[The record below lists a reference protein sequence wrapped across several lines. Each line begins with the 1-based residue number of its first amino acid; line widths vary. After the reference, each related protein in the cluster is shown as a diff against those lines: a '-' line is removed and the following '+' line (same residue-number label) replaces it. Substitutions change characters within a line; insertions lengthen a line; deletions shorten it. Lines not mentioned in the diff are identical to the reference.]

1 MKQILLNSRRMASAI
16 AVLAGVL
23 VVAGP
28 ACAQD
33 PDMATRTI
41 TVAKDK
47 SAAFHLDEPVGEI
60 VVAQPDMVQLV
71 ATTDHGFYIRGKAV
85 GTTNL
90 LIYDRAHHLTQVVDV
105 QVGRDLTSLQSDLA
119 AALPREHIVATN
131 FAGGVLLTGE
141 ASTSAAAAR
150 AAEIAEH
157 YAPKE
162 VTSQITTRAAQ
173 QIMVEV
179 RILEINRTALKDMGF
194 NLTATNS
201 SGLNIATG
209 TGLITGQNPAGAL
222 TIGGKIGTTSVDL
235 TLQALETK
243 GLLRTLARPNLTAMS
258 GEEASFLAGGEF
270 PYPVPNGLGQVT
282 IEFRQY
288 GVKLKVTPTIEASGE
303 IKLKVAPEVSQL
315 DPAHAVQIDG
325 FLLPSLDISNASTT
339 VELKDGQSFA
349 IAGLFQQSYN
359 NAVSQVPG
367 LGNLPVLG
375 SLFRSASFQRQE
387 TELAIL
393 VTPRLTAPA
402 DHIESL
408 PNPLADAREPSAI
421 DLILAG
427 MTEKPGP
434 ATTHSQT
441 P

>member
-1 MKQILLNSRRMASAI
+1 MIKLLKSRPLARASAALAI
-16 AVLAGVL
+16 ALLFVAQAG
-23 VVAGP
+23 
-28 ACAQD
+28 AQE

-47 SAAFHLDEPVGEI
+47 SAAFHLDQPVGEI

-90 LIYDRAHHLTQVVDV
+90 LIYDRGHHLTQVVDV
-105 QVGRDLTSLQSDLA
+105 QVGRDLSSLQSDLA
-119 AALPREHIVATN
+119 AALPREHIVAAN
-131 FAGGVLLTGE
+131 FAGGVLLSGE
-141 ASTSAAAAR
+141 VSTSAAAAR
-150 AAEIAEH
+150 AEEIAEH
-157 YAPKE
+157 YAPKD
-162 VTSQITTRAAQ
+162 VTSQITLKAAQ

-179 RILEINRTALKDMGF
+179 RVLEINRTALKDMGF
-194 NLTATNS
+194 NLTASNS

-209 TGLITGQNPAGAL
+209 TGLISGQNPAGTFTL
-222 TIGGKIGTTSVDL
+222 GGKLGTTSVDL

-270 PYPVPNGLGQVT
+270 PYPVPAGLGQVT

-288 GVKLKVTPTIEASGE
+288 GVKLKVTPTIQASGE

-315 DPAHAVQIDG
+315 DQAHSIQIDG
-325 FLLPSLDISNASTT
+325 FLLPSIDVSNAATT

-349 IAGLFQQSYN
+349 IAGLFQASYN
-359 NAVSQVPG
+359 NAVNQVPG

-375 SLFRSASFQRQE
+375 SLFRSASYQRQE
-387 TELAIL
+387 TELAII
-393 VTPRLTAPA
+393 VTPHLMTPT
-402 DHIESL
+402 DHIETL

-434 ATTHSQT
+434 GAAHPQT

>member
-1 MKQILLNSRRMASAI
+1 VNQTVFNPGRMAWAI
-16 AVLAGVL
+16 AALAGAL
-23 VVAGP
+23 AIAG
-28 ACAQD
+28 AAATQE

-47 SAAFHLDEPVGEI
+47 SAAFRLDQPVGEI

-90 LIYDRAHHLTQVVDV
+90 LIYDRSHHLTQVVDV
-105 QVGRDLTSLQSDLA
+105 QVGRDLTSLQSDLV
-119 AALPREHIVATN
+119 AALPREHIIAAN
-131 FAGGVLLTGE
+131 FAGGVLLSGE

-162 VTSQITTRAAQ
+162 VTSQITLKAAQ

-179 RILEINRTALKDMGF
+179 RVLEINRTALHDMGF
-194 NLTATNS
+194 NLTAQNG

-209 TGLITGQNPAGAL
+209 TGLITGSAPAGAI
-222 TIGGKIGTTSVDL
+222 TVGGKIGGTTVDL

-243 GLLRTLARPNLTAMS
+243 GLVRTLARPNLTAMS

-270 PYPVPNGLGQVT
+270 PYPVPAGLGQVT

-288 GVKLKVTPTIEASGE
+288 GVKLKVTPTIEPSGE
-303 IKLKVAPEVSQL
+303 IRLKVAPEVSQL
-315 DPAHAVQIDG
+315 DSAHSIQIDG

-359 NAVSQVPG
+359 NSVSQVPA

-375 SLFRSASFQRQE
+375 TLFRSASYQRQE

-393 VTPRLTAPA
+393 VTPRLMTPA

-408 PNPLADAREPSAI
+408 PNPLAVAQEPSAI

-434 ATTHSQT
+434 ANAHPQT

>member
-1 MKQILLNSRRMASAI
+1 MIFRRMACAI
-16 AVLAGVL
+16 AALAGAL
-23 VVAGP
+23 AIAGSVG
-28 ACAQD
+28 AQD
-33 PDMATRTI
+33 PDTATRTI

-47 SAAFHLDEPVGEI
+47 SAAFRLDQPVGEI
-60 VVAQPDMVQLV
+60 VVASPEMVQLV
-71 ATTDHGFYIRGKAV
+71 ATTDHGFYIRGKAI

-90 LIYDRAHHLTQVVDV
+90 LIYDRAHHLTEVVDV
-105 QVGRDLTSLQSDLA
+105 QVGRDLASLQSDLA
-119 AALPREHIVATN
+119 TALPREHIIASN

-150 AAEIAEH
+150 AADIAEH

-162 VTSQITTRAAQ
+162 VTSQVTLRAAQ

-179 RILEINRTALKDMGF
+179 RIIEANRTALHDMGF
-194 NLTATNS
+194 NLTAQNA
-201 SGLNIATG
+201 SGLNISTG
-209 TGLITGQNPAGAL
+209 TGLITGEPPAG
-222 TIGGKIGTTSVDL
+222 TFNIGGKIGKTSVDL
-235 TLQALETK
+235 TLAALETK
-243 GLLRTLARPNLTAMS
+243 GLVRTLARPNLTAMS

-270 PYPVPNGLGQVT
+270 PYPVPSGLGQVT

-288 GVKLKVTPTIEASGE
+288 GVKLKVTPTIEPSGE
-303 IKLKVAPEVSQL
+303 IRLKVAPEVSQL
-315 DPAHAVQIDG
+315 DPAHSIQIDG

-359 NAVSQVPG
+359 NSVNQVPG

-375 SLFRSASFQRQE
+375 SLFRSASWQRQE
-387 TELAIL
+387 TELAII
-393 VTPRLTAPA
+393 VTPRLATPA
-402 DHIESL
+402 DDISTL
-408 PNPLADAREPSAI
+408 PNPLPNGVEPSAI

-427 MTEKPGP
+427 LTEKPGP
-434 ATTHSQT
+434 AGAHPPT

>member
-1 MKQILLNSRRMASAI
+1 MIFRRMACAI
-16 AVLAGVL
+16 AALAGAL
-23 VVAGP
+23 AIAGSVG
-28 ACAQD
+28 AQD
-33 PDMATRTI
+33 PDTATRTI

-47 SAAFHLDEPVGEI
+47 SAAFRLDQPVGEI
-60 VVAQPDMVQLV
+60 VVASPEMVQLV
-71 ATTDHGFYIRGKAV
+71 ATTDHGFYIRGKAI

-90 LIYDRAHHLTQVVDV
+90 LIYDRAHHLTEVVDV
-105 QVGRDLTSLQSDLA
+105 QVGRDLASLQSDLA
-119 AALPREHIVATN
+119 TALPREHIIASN

-150 AAEIAEH
+150 AADIAEH

-162 VTSQITTRAAQ
+162 VTSQVTLRAAQ

-179 RILEINRTALKDMGF
+179 RILEANRTALHDMGF
-194 NLTATNS
+194 NLTAQNA
-201 SGLNIATG
+201 SGLNISTG
-209 TGLITGQNPAGAL
+209 TGLITGEPPAG
-222 TIGGKIGTTSVDL
+222 TFNIGGKIGKTSVDL
-235 TLQALETK
+235 TLAALETK
-243 GLLRTLARPNLTAMS
+243 GLVRTLARPNLTAMS

-270 PYPVPNGLGQVT
+270 PYPVPSGLGQVT

-288 GVKLKVTPTIEASGE
+288 GVKLKVTPTIEPSGE
-303 IKLKVAPEVSQL
+303 IRLKVAPEVSQL
-315 DPAHAVQIDG
+315 DPAHSIQIDG

-359 NAVSQVPG
+359 NSVNQVPG

-375 SLFRSASFQRQE
+375 SLFRSASWQRQE
-387 TELAIL
+387 TELAII
-393 VTPRLTAPA
+393 VTPRLATPA
-402 DHIESL
+402 DDISTL
-408 PNPLADAREPSAI
+408 PNPLPNGVEPSAI

-427 MTEKPGP
+427 LTEKPGP
-434 ATTHSQT
+434 AGAHPPT

>member
-1 MKQILLNSRRMASAI
+1 VIKLLKSRPLARASAALAI
-16 AVLAGVL
+16 ALLFVAQAG
-23 VVAGP
+23 
-28 ACAQD
+28 AQE

-47 SAAFHLDEPVGEI
+47 SAAFHLDQPVGEI

-90 LIYDRAHHLTQVVDV
+90 LIYDRGHHLTQVVDV
-105 QVGRDLTSLQSDLA
+105 QVGRDLSSLQSDLA
-119 AALPREHIVATN
+119 AALPREHIVAAN
-131 FAGGVLLTGE
+131 FAGGVLLSGE
-141 ASTSAAAAR
+141 VSTSAAAAR
-150 AAEIAEH
+150 AEEIAEH
-157 YAPKE
+157 YAPKD
-162 VTSQITTRAAQ
+162 VTSQITLKAAQ

-179 RILEINRTALKDMGF
+179 RVLEINRTALKDMGF
-194 NLTATNS
+194 NLTASNS

-209 TGLITGQNPAGAL
+209 TGLISGQNPAGTF
-222 TIGGKIGTTSVDL
+222 TIGGKLGTTSVDL

-270 PYPVPNGLGQVT
+270 PYPVPAGLGQVT

-288 GVKLKVTPTIEASGE
+288 GVKLKVTPTIQASGE

-315 DPAHAVQIDG
+315 DQAHSIQIDG
-325 FLLPSLDISNASTT
+325 FLLPSIDVSNAATT

-349 IAGLFQQSYN
+349 IAGLFQASYN
-359 NAVSQVPG
+359 NAVNQVPG

-375 SLFRSASFQRQE
+375 SLFRSASYQRQE
-387 TELAIL
+387 TELAII
-393 VTPRLTAPA
+393 VTPHLMTPT
-402 DHIESL
+402 DHIETL

-434 ATTHSQT
+434 GAAHPQT

>member
-1 MKQILLNSRRMASAI
+1 MACAI
-16 AVLAGVL
+16 AALAATLAFAGSA
-23 VVAGP
+23 VA
-28 ACAQD
+28 QE

-47 SAAFHLDEPVGEI
+47 SAAFRLDEPVGEI

-90 LIYDRAHHLTQVVDV
+90 LIYDRGHHLTQVVDV

-119 AALPREHIVATN
+119 AALPRERIAAAN

-162 VTSQITTRAAQ
+162 VTSQITLRAAQ

-179 RILEINRTALKDMGF
+179 RVLEINRTALKDMGF
-194 NLTATNS
+194 NLTASNS

-209 TGLITGQNPAGAL
+209 TGLISGQNPAGTF
-222 TIGGKIGTTSVDL
+222 TIGGKLGATSVDL

-288 GVKLKVTPTIEASGE
+288 GVKLKVTPTIEASGQ

-367 LGNLPVLG
+367 LANLPVLG
-375 SLFRSASFQRQE
+375 TLFRSASFQRQE

-393 VTPRLTAPA
+393 VTPRLTTPV
-402 DHIESL
+402 DRIESL
-408 PNPLADAREPSAI
+408 HNPLADAHEPSAI

-434 ATTHSQT
+434 AAAHPQT

>member
-1 MKQILLNSRRMASAI
+1 VNRIMLNPGWRAR
-16 AVLAGVL
+16 AVAALAGALVL
-23 VVAGP
+23 VGHA
-28 ACAQD
+28 AAQD

-47 SAAFHLDEPVGEI
+47 SAAFHLDQPVGEI

-105 QVGRDLTSLQSDLA
+105 QVGRDLTSLQSDLV
-119 AALPREHIVATN
+119 AALPREHIIAAN

-141 ASTSAAAAR
+141 ASTSATAAR

-162 VTSQITTRAAQ
+162 VTSQITLKAAQ

-179 RILEINRTALKDMGF
+179 RVLEINRTALKDMGF

-209 TGLITGQNPAGAL
+209 TGLITGAAPAGAF
-222 TIGGKIGTTSVDL
+222 TIGGKIGGTTVDL

-270 PYPVPNGLGQVT
+270 PYPVPAGLGQVT

-288 GVKLKVTPTIEASGE
+288 GVKLKVTPTIQASGE

-315 DPAHAVQIDG
+315 DQAHSIQIDG
-325 FLLPSLDISNASTT
+325 FLLPSIDISNASTT

-359 NAVSQVPG
+359 NSINQVPG

-375 SLFRSASFQRQE
+375 TLFRSASYQRQE

-393 VTPRLTAPA
+393 VTPRLMTPV

-408 PNPLADAREPSAI
+408 PNPFADAREPSAI

-427 MTEKPGP
+427 LTEKPGP
-434 ATTHSQT
+434 TTSHPAT